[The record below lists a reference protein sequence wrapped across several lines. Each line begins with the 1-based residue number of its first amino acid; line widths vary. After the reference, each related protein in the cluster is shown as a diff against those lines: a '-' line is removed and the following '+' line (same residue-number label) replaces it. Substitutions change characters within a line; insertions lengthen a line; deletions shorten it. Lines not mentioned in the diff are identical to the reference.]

1 MTGGWPWDSPGYFNP
16 RSREGSDYVRIFTA
30 SGTAYFNP
38 RSREGSDR
46 LGCRLGD
53 STIHFN
59 PRSREGSDPGFRR
72 LRAHGA
78 ISIHA
83 PVKGAT
89 GKVFSINV
97 KAQDFNPRSREGS
110 DL

>member
-1 MTGGWPWDSPGYFNP
+1 MKGATVTGGWPWDSPGYFNP

-59 PRSREGSDPGFRR
+59 PRSREGSDAARHHQRR
-72 LRAHGA
+72 RGSD

-89 GKVFSINV
+89 QAFADYVLM
-97 KAQDFNPRSREGS
+97 AQFQSTLP
-110 DL
+110 